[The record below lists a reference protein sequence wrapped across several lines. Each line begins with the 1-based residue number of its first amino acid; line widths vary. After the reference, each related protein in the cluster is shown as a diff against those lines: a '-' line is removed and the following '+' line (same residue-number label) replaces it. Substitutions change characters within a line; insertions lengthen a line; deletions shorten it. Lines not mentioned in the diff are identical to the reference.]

1 MDTKY
6 LFYITLIISIVVQVV
21 TGIVDIAAVFV
32 KVPNIY
38 SIIRQL
44 LILELVV
51 QFIEGSFYVWLAY
64 NFTKVLN
71 VTPKR
76 YIDWV
81 ITTPTMLI
89 TLIIYLI
96 YLNKKIENKTG
107 ELEFFTLLKE
117 NSNVIIPVLIL
128 NWLMLLFGYLGE
140 IRAIPVLFGVFLG
153 FIPFLIYLNK
163 KVENKT
169 DELDFF
175 TIFKDNSNVIIPVII
190 LNWLMLLFGYLG
202 EIRTIP
208 VLLGVFLGFIPFLIY
223 YYLIYVNY
231 VTQDS
236 NGYLLFWYFFFF
248 WSLYGFAAVLPY
260 NFKNSL
266 YNILDLFAKNF
277 FGIFLSYIIIS
288 GNY

>member
-6 LFYITLIISIVVQVV
+6 LFYITLVFSIIVQII
-21 TGIVDIAAVFV
+21 TGIIEIGAFFV
-32 KVPNIY
+32 KVPTIY
-38 SIIRQL
+38 FIIRQL
-44 LILELVV
+44 LLIELVV
-51 QFIEGSFYVWLAY
+51 QIIEGSFYVWLAY

-96 YLNKKIENKTG
+96 YLNKKVEDKTN
-107 ELEFFTLLKE
+107 ELEFFTLFKD
-117 NSNVIIPVLIL
+117 NSNVIIPVLLL

-140 IRAIPVLFGVFLG
+140 IGA
-153 FIPFLIYLNK
+153 
-163 KVENKT
+163 
-169 DELDFF
+169 
-175 TIFKDNSNVIIPVII
+175 
-190 LNWLMLLFGYLG
+190 
-202 EIRTIP
+202 IP

-231 VTQDS
+231 VTQNS
-236 NGYLLFWYFFFF
+236 SGYLLFWYFFFF
-248 WSLYGFAAVLPY
+248 WSLYGFVAVLPY
-260 NFKNSL
+260 YLKNSL

-277 FGIFLSYIIIS
+277 FGLFLSYIIFS

>member
-6 LFYITLIISIVVQVV
+6 LFYITLVISVIIQII
-21 TGIVDIAAVFV
+21 TGIIELGAFLV
-32 KVPNIY
+32 KVPPIY
-38 SIIRQL
+38 AIIRQL
-44 LILELVV
+44 LLLELVV

-89 TLIIYLI
+89 TLIVYLI
-96 YLNKKIENKTG
+96 YLTKKEENKTN
-107 ELEFFTLLKE
+107 ELNFFTILKD
-117 NSNVIIPVLIL
+117 NSNIIIPVLIL

-140 IRAIPVLFGVFLG
+140 M
-153 FIPFLIYLNK
+153 
-163 KVENKT
+163 KV
-169 DELDFF
+169 
-175 TIFKDNSNVIIPVII
+175 
-190 LNWLMLLFGYLG
+190 
-202 EIRTIP
+202 IP
-208 VLLGVFLGFIPFLIY
+208 VLLGVFLGFIPFLLY

-231 VTQDS
+231 VTQNS
-236 NGYLLFWYFFFF
+236 SGYLLFWYFFFF
-248 WSLYGFAAVLPY
+248 WSLYGFVAVLPY
-260 NFKNSL
+260 YIKNSL